1 MYIYINAPATC
12 ACLSYLCHTRTF
24 LRSSYYEERTGC
36 FFSVQKKKMQILHKR
51 KKGLTRRFLYHSRFV
66 IICLCYE
73 RNRKI
78 KNAPSMSCDMCNMY
92 YMSCDSL
99 NNSHYVRFIYEL
111 LSSLDNKKKICIISS
126 YMLENYYLI

>member
-1 MYIYINAPATC
+1 
-12 ACLSYLCHTRTF
+12 
-24 LRSSYYEERTGC
+24 
-36 FFSVQKKKMQILHKR
+36 
-51 KKGLTRRFLYHSRFV
+51 
-66 IICLCYE
+66 
-73 RNRKI
+73 
-78 KNAPSMSCDMCNMY
+78 MSCDMCNMY